1 MFESIEFL
9 SRLATVV
16 PRPRGDLVRCHDI
29 LAPNAKHRSAAV
41 PNRSQP
47 APLRY
52 FDNLLAQPRD
62 TQLDS

>member
-1 MFESIEFL
+1 
-9 SRLATVV
+9 
-16 PRPRGDLVRCHDI
+16 VRYHDI